1 MNKSNNQRRQS
12 GVTYCKKLLRPTDPH
27 NPAIRHKVGRLDDN
41 LIRPDS
47 GSSWAGKSNLRGLDV
62 TSKMLLIRENS

>member
-1 MNKSNNQRRQS
+1 MNKSNHQTRQS

-27 NPAIRHKVGRLDDN
+27 NPVIRHKVGRLDDN

-47 GSSWAGKSNLRGLDV
+47 GSSWAGK
-62 TSKMLLIRENS
+62 